1 MTGKAVQL
9 WRIATDAA
17 TYSAEDLTGEG
28 AKRSGGRWN
37 AVGTPLVYTATNRA
51 LACLETV
58 VHIAGSAPAL
68 PLNRYLVQVDV
79 PAALW
84 RRAAALDP
92 ATLVGWDALPASK
105 TSMDWGTA
113 WANSRTQLLVLVPSV
128 VVPDEMNVLI
138 NPLHPDIRKLS
149 AKKVRRW
156 LYDPRAL
163 GVPLP

>member
-1 MTGKAVQL
+1 MTSQVVQL

-17 TYSAEDLTGEG
+17 TYLAEDLSGEG

-37 AVGTPLVYTATNRA
+37 AVGTPMVYTSTNRA

-84 RRAAALDP
+84 RKAVVLEAS
-92 ATLVGWDALPASK
+92 TLVGWDALPASK
-105 TSMDWGTA
+105 TSIDWGTA
-113 WANSRTQLLVLVPSV
+113 WADSKTQLLLLVPSV

-138 NPLHPDIRKLS
+138 NPVHRDVRKLT

-156 LYDPRAL
+156 LYDPRAFGL
-163 GVPLP
+163 PVP